1 MDGDSWSSHSNRG
14 TRDVYSKINGVEDI
28 IKNLPHDLRGRASS
42 FLQQFQGNN
51 EDAIKILELK
61 EKIEKQDKAITEYKT
76 QIENV
81 RAENAKLKE
90 TIVKLKEENIVDKN
104 IVEDV
109 TSTNINYMNE
119 IEKLRLE
126 LDKKDGEIS
135 VLEETEKEHLQT
147 LTNLNTEKK
156 QDEQKIETLLAKI
169 EQHFDNEKKTE
180 VNKDEYMTWLTKHM
194 NPQGGENDE

>member
-1 MDGDSWSSHSNRG
+1 MDGDSWSSHRNRS
-14 TRDVYSKINGVEDI
+14 TRDVFSKINGVEDI

-42 FLQQFQGNN
+42 FLQQFQSNN
-51 EDAIKILELK
+51 EDAITILELK

-81 RAENAKLKE
+81 RAENAKFKD
-90 TIVKLKEENIVDKN
+90 TIDKLKEKNIVVKN
-104 IVEDV
+104 KVEDV

-119 IEKLRLE
+119 IEKLRIE
-126 LDKKDGEIS
+126 LDKKDGQIS
-135 VLEETEKEHLQT
+135 VLIETEKEHLHT
-147 LTNLNTEKK
+147 ITNLNAEKK

-169 EQHFDNEKKTE
+169 EQHFDYEKKTE